1 MTILYL
7 QAFGAVKILV
17 PDPANGRSELAQ
29 RLGAHHVF
37 DPNQHDVE
45 VATRQLCDGRW
56 PHVVF
61 ECAGIQS
68 SLDTA
73 IRAVRNRGTVVGLAL
88 WESKAVIDPNE
99 IVLRQVKYMGILPYA
114 PGNFQEVINAVVDG
128 RIQQPE
134 RLISAK
140 IPM

>member
-1 MTILYL
+1 M
-7 QAFGAVKILV
+7 
-17 PDPANGRSELAQ
+17 
-29 RLGAHHVF
+29 
-37 DPNQHDVE
+37 
-45 VATRQLCDGRW
+45 
-56 PHVVF
+56 
-61 ECAGIQS
+61 
-68 SLDTA
+68 
-73 IRAVRNRGTVVGLAL
+73 
-88 WESKAVIDPNE
+88 IDPNE